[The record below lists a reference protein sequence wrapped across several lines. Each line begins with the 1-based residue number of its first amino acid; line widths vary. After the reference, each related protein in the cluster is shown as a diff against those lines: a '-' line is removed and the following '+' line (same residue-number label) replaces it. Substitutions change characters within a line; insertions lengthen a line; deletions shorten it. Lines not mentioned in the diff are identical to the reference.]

1 MSDNKTKQHI
11 KTILLLLED
20 EIVQRAILENI
31 AHRDFG
37 NNDHVDIC
45 LAESTTTVK
54 AEMAEYVRQ
63 CPDANLYA
71 IMDYNMGR
79 NQPGDRKPTENLF
92 FDKNFANY
100 LKNGGI
106 IVIYSGY
113 PEQVKQSSVILDA
126 NLKYENLIVLISEKS
141 TVQMDDLFRFLK
153 AVHSADIPQLK
164 RIAQKY
170 KFNLGQMI
178 KAAKRKM

>member
-1 MSDNKTKQHI
+1 MDTNTKKSI

-37 NNDHVDIC
+37 HNANVDIC

-54 AEMAEYVRQ
+54 EEMAKYINQ

-79 NQPGDRKPTENLF
+79 NEPGDRKPTENLF
-92 FDKNFANY
+92 FDKYFVNY
-100 LKNGGI
+100 LKNGGL

-126 NLKYENLIVLISEKS
+126 NLKYKNLIVLLSEKS
-141 TVQMDDLFRFLK
+141 SVQMDDLFRLLK
-153 AVHSADIPQLK
+153 AIHSADIPKLK

-170 KFNLGQMI
+170 KYDLGQMI
-178 KAAKRKM
+178 KTFKSKK